1 MNPPPASTSVILL
14 DRVSDWLMQTA
25 IKGADLESVVNGFC
39 ERLAAAGVPLA
50 RIHLTFSMLHPLYRA
65 MGFTWR
71 RGAGVTAE
79 GYRHA
84 AQEGASDRFLKS
96 PYYHLLNNKLD
107 HLRRRIIPGEA
118 PEFPILDDLQK
129 EGITDYLAFA
139 AGFGEEDS
147 AQGMMGSW
155 ATARDGGFSDSDIAA
170 LLRIQNNLA
179 LAARMA
185 VLSRLAGNMLATYL
199 GGGAGTRVLSGQI
212 KRGDGETIRAALVM
226 ADMRRSTELA
236 ERSGRQE
243 FIAILNDFFD
253 AMAGPF
259 AEAGGEILSF
269 VGDGFFAVFPCPRQ
283 KTPTEIACRSALA
296 SARVAVARMAA
307 FNAPRRQAGL
317 DDIGYGIGL
326 HIGNVMF
333 GNVGLR
339 DRLTF
344 SVFGPAVNTV
354 QRLQTMTKKYSKPIV
369 ASSAFAGYCSGDWSK
384 LGNEKLRGVNE
395 AMTVMS
401 PSLLDQPVSEPRDLP
416 IDTGLSDAERV
427 VLLHRDAHR
436 PDERKSL

>member
-1 MNPPPASTSVILL
+1 MDMTPASTSVILL
-14 DRVSDWLMQTA
+14 DKVSDWLMQTA
-25 IKGADLESVVNGFC
+25 IRGADLESVVNGFC

-71 RGAGVTAE
+71 RGTGVTSE

-84 AQEGASDRFLKS
+84 ASEGASDRFLKS
-96 PYYHLLNNKLD
+96 PYYYLLNNNLD
-107 HLRRRIIPGEA
+107 HVRRRIIPDEA
-118 PEFPILDDLQK
+118 PEFPILEDLQK
-129 EGITDYLAFA
+129 EGMTDYLAFA
-139 AGFGEEDS
+139 AGFGDDS
-147 AQGMMGSW
+147 SQGMMGSW
-155 ATARDGGFSDSDIAA
+155 ATAREGGFTDSDIGA

-185 VLSRLAGNMLATYL
+185 VLGKLAGNMLSTYL
-199 GGGAGTRVLSGQI
+199 GGGAGARVLRGQI

-243 FIAILNDFFD
+243 YIAILNEFFD
-253 AMAGPF
+253 ALAGPF

-269 VGDGFFAVFPCPRQ
+269 LGDGFLAVFPCPRQ
-283 KTPTEIACRSALA
+283 KAPTEIACRSALA
-296 SARVAVARMAA
+296 SARIAVARMSA
-307 FNAPRRQAGL
+307 FNASRRQTGAPE
-317 DDIGYGIGL
+317 IGYGIGL

-333 GNVGLR
+333 GNVGLK

-369 ASSAFAGYCSGDWSK
+369 ASSSFADYCGGDWSR
-384 LGNEKLRGVNE
+384 LGHEKLRGVDE
-395 AMTVMS
+395 AMTVMT
-401 PSLLDQPVSEPRDLP
+401 PSLVDYPVSERRPLP
-416 IDTGLSDAERV
+416 IDTGLSDAEQV
-427 VLLHRDAHR
+427 ILLHRDTHR
-436 PDERKSL
+436 PDERKGI

>member
-1 MNPPPASTSVILL
+1 
-14 DRVSDWLMQTA
+14 
-25 IKGADLESVVNGFC
+25 
-39 ERLAAAGVPLA
+39 
-50 RIHLTFSMLHPLYRA
+50 
-65 MGFTWR
+65 
-71 RGAGVTAE
+71 
-79 GYRHA
+79 
-84 AQEGASDRFLKS
+84 
-96 PYYHLLNNKLD
+96 
-107 HLRRRIIPGEA
+107 
-118 PEFPILDDLQK
+118 
-129 EGITDYLAFA
+129 
-139 AGFGEEDS
+139 
-147 AQGMMGSW
+147 MMGSW
-155 ATARDGGFSDSDIAA
+155 STARDGGFSDSDIAA

-185 VLSRLAGNMLATYL
+185 VLSRLAGNMLTTYL

-243 FIAILNDFFD
+243 FIDILNEFFD

-269 VGDGFFAVFPCPRQ
+269 VGDGFLAVFPCPRQ

-307 FNAPRRQAGL
+307 FNAPRRQEGL
-317 DDIGYGIGL
+317 DEIGYGIGL

-344 SVFGPAVNTV
+344 SVFGPAVNDGAAPPDDDQEVFDTDRRQ
-354 QRLQTMTKKYSKPIV
+354 QRLRRLLRRRLDEARQREAARSGRGDDGHDAV
-369 ASSAFAGYCSGDWSK
+369 AA
-384 LGNEKLRGVNE
+384 R
-395 AMTVMS
+395 
-401 PSLLDQPVSEPRDLP
+401 R
-416 IDTGLSDAERV
+416 R
-427 VLLHRDAHR
+427 R
-436 PDERKSL
+436 

>member
-1 MNPPPASTSVILL
+1 
-14 DRVSDWLMQTA
+14 
-25 IKGADLESVVNGFC
+25 
-39 ERLAAAGVPLA
+39 
-50 RIHLTFSMLHPLYRA
+50 
-65 MGFTWR
+65 
-71 RGAGVTAE
+71 
-79 GYRHA
+79 
-84 AQEGASDRFLKS
+84 
-96 PYYHLLNNKLD
+96 
-107 HLRRRIIPGEA
+107 
-118 PEFPILDDLQK
+118 
-129 EGITDYLAFA
+129 
-139 AGFGEEDS
+139 
-147 AQGMMGSW
+147 MGSW

-269 VGDGFFAVFPCPRQ
+269 VGDGFLAVFPCPRQ

-307 FNAPRRQAGL
+307 FNAPRRQRCTASDDRSAQSTTEFRSHFFKLLPAAIAEKMWWLCVFDRRL
-317 DDIGYGIGL
+317 D
-326 HIGNVMF
+326 H
-333 GNVGLR
+333 
-339 DRLTF
+339 
-344 SVFGPAVNTV
+344 
-354 QRLQTMTKKYSKPIV
+354 
-369 ASSAFAGYCSGDWSK
+369 GD
-384 LGNEKLRGVNE
+384 
-395 AMTVMS
+395 
-401 PSLLDQPVSEPRDLP
+401 
-416 IDTGLSDAERV
+416 V
-427 VLLHRDAHR
+427 V
-436 PDERKSL
+436 

>member
-1 MNPPPASTSVILL
+1 MNLTPASTSAILL
-14 DRVSDWLMQTA
+14 DKVSDWLMQTA
-25 IKGADLESVVNGFC
+25 LKGADLESVVSGFC
-39 ERLAAAGVPLA
+39 ERLAAAGLPIA

-84 AQEGASDRFLKS
+84 ASEGASDRFLKS

-107 HLRRRIIPGEA
+107 HLRRRIVPGES
-118 PEFPILDDLQK
+118 PEFPILDDLQN
-129 EGITDYLAFA
+129 EGMTDYLAFVA
-139 AGFGEEDS
+139 IFGEDS
-147 AQGMMGSW
+147 TQSMMGSW
-155 ATARDGGFSDSDIAA
+155 TTARDGGFTDGDIAA

-185 VLSRLAGNMLATYL
+185 VLGRLAGNMLATYL

-212 KRGDGETIRAALVM
+212 RRGDGETIRAALVM

-236 ERSGRQE
+236 ERAGRQE

-253 AMAGPF
+253 AIAGPF

-269 VGDGFFAVFPCPRQ
+269 VGDGFLAVFPCPRQ

-296 SARVAVARMAA
+296 AARVAVARMAA
-307 FNAPRRQAGL
+307 FNSSRRQTGL

-344 SVFGPAVNTV
+344 SVFGSAVNTV
-354 QRLQTMTKKYSKPIV
+354 QRLQTMTKKYSKAIV
-369 ASSAFAGYCSGDWSK
+369 ASSAFADYCAGGWSR
-384 LGNEKLRGVNE
+384 LGHERLRGVDE
-395 AMTVMS
+395 AMTVMT
-401 PSLLDQPVSEPRDLP
+401 PSLLDQAASEEKHLP
-416 IDTGLSDAERV
+416 IDTGLSDAEQV
-427 VLLHRDAHR
+427 VLAHRDAHR
-436 PDERKSL
+436 LDERKDI